1 MSDIN
6 KLVDDMSS
14 STIIDKIVEL
24 MKDYNEKSGY
34 ENNFQLITT
43 KDVADKID
51 DVLKNRKWSH
61 IKDMEFDTACIIS
74 DKFPGD
80 NKVPVIITYKY
91 TDSKIWL
98 VPLTSDRPYKISI
111 Q

>member
-1 MSDIN
+1 MNNEN
-6 KLVDDMSS
+6 KLVDDITS
-14 STIIDKIVEL
+14 STLIDKISEL
-24 MKDYNEKSGY
+24 MKDYNEKTGY
-34 ENNFQLITT
+34 ENKFQLITT

-51 DVLKNRKWSH
+51 DVLKNRKCTH
-61 IKDMEFDTACIIS
+61 IKDIEFDNACIIS

-80 NKVPVIITYKY
+80 NKVHVIITYKY

-98 VPLTSDRPYKISI
+98 VPLTSDRPYKMNI